1 MTNRIAIF
9 GLTGDP
15 FTIAHRDICK
25 QAIDTL
31 QLKKL
36 YVIPTIV
43 EYHRA
48 GKDRWLNDSQ
58 RIECAEQMLWM
69 LGPKYGKKIELDTSE
84 IKLKSLCMANTPL
97 DEEVVKRRRFIHT
110 LLDFKVRHNIDGDT
124 SLYMIIGSD
133 ELKIFQTWHEWESIL
148 DNIDCLVV
156 VKGRQGDEDVQVP
169 YDIMHRM
176 HGRIE
181 ELELSKSFLYDV
193 SATRVRHWYCDGDL
207 KEYLYDVQ
215 QIDSGENY
223 GITVPW
229 ITKKRSE
236 V

>member
-31 QLKKL
+31 KLKKL

-124 SLYMIIGSD
+124 SLYMIIGAD

-169 YDIMHRM
+169 SDIMHRM
-176 HGRIE
+176 HGRVE
-181 ELELSKSFLYDV
+181 ELELSKSYLYGV
-193 SATRVRHWYCDGDL
+193 SATMVRHWYCNDDL
-207 KEYLYDVQ
+207 KEYLYDVK
-215 QIDSGENY
+215 QIDAGEHDW
-223 GITVPW
+223 ITVPW